1 MTVTT
6 NKKPYV
12 VFGYGSLIWKPPP
25 HTIKQTPGYLKG
37 YVRRFAQKSH
47 DHRGTPENPGRVV
60 TLVHKEDWDRFSS
73 KDPFPEEDI
82 VWGIAYTIDPQ
93 HDEVV
98 REYLDYR
105 EKDGYTVES
114 VDVYD
119 VEDGQEKVVIHGVI
133 VRSSPFEYLHLIIK
147 ADLTFQTYVGKPEN
161 PSFIGSEPIEDL
173 AQRIYVSVGPS
184 GPNKQYLYELAS
196 SVRKL
201 APESHDSHLAALER
215 RVRELDEDSKSDS
228 NHKQANG
235 I

>member
-1 MTVTT
+1 MTVPT

-73 KDPFPEEDI
+73 KDPFPQEDI

-133 VRSSPFEYLHLIIK
+133 
-147 ADLTFQTYVGKPEN
+147 TYVGKPEN

-184 GPNKQYLYELAS
+184 GPNKGYLYELANA
-196 SVRKL
+196 VRKL
-201 APESHDSHLAALER
+201 APESHDSHLTALER
-215 RVRELDEDSKSDS
+215 RVRELDEDSKSDLS
-228 NHKQANG
+228 HKQANG